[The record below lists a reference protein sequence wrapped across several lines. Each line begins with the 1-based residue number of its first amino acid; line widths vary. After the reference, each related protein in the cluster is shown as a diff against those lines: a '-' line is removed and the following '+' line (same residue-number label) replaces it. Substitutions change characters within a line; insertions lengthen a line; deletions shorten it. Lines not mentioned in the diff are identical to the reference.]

1 MARPVSGKA
10 RPYYLSVRLS
20 ESEYKAY
27 KDVLS
32 ERLSLDV
39 VDQTGISE
47 AALFRLLL
55 EQL

>member
-10 RPYYLSVRLS
+10 RPYFLSVRLS
-20 ESEYKAY
+20 EKEYQAY
-27 KDVLS
+27 RDVLA
-32 ERLSLDV
+32 ERLSWSV
-39 VDQTGISE
+39 VDQPGLSE